1 MPSPASAALASNGA
15 NLWLESC
22 EQASFPSTETPTNRG
37 CLWDKIHSMVLRADA
52 VSCSLRRDT
61 RKPAIRQSIC
71 SGLVKT
77 FQNACQQLSGPNV
90 FPMAGI
96 DDDFRIE
103 DTLLLGVLCMAV
115 CNLLSSLPILHQ
127 TADPVGSEEVP
138 KT

>member
-1 MPSPASAALASNGA
+1 MSVGQDPLYGPAGRRCILFSAQGH
-15 NLWLESC
+15 
-22 EQASFPSTETPTNRG
+22 
-37 CLWDKIHSMVLRADA
+37 K
-52 VSCSLRRDT
+52 
-61 RKPAIRQSIC
+61 KPAIRQSIC

-127 TADPVGSEEVP
+127 TADPVQQVKEVRE
-138 KT
+138 T